1 MSVFAFFTTNNGK
14 KIPFKKTESSSV
26 CSIESL
32 QNSRVEKS
40 LPYKFYNVKA
50 FNEGSAI
57 IKEKP
62 LNFDVFEVDCAKLE
76 DTPLQLNLR
85 PSLYIKNQIV
95 ECCISNKW
103 RLSKVVSI
111 KETPGLDV
119 LKDIYDIDA
128 KQYFSDLQKQQN
140 PKRMSLRIRSFSS
153 SEYNYYL
160 KNYVNEFTYGIQH
173 LSDAEIT
180 AFTGVQPDAGPNES
194 VDDFSAP
201 DPLLEDASLMMGGG
215 FTSIPCSFLR
225 PVYRVNCIIE
235 HENKQGIVIDIEVK
249 EREILSYTIQIGEE
263 EEKKVDVYSLKFLLE
278 KGDVCEANT
287 PKGIMKHKV
296 LKKLENSSYELKFGL
311 ATVSNFDYRLIQF
324 VPIEQGMMGNLWR
337 GKKPTKGCLLL
348 NRLKNAGI
356 RQKELSTTT
365 STNDST
371 STDDSNIQVSKNDK
385 GTKNDKVTKNDKNKK
400 IMKNN

>member
-1 MSVFAFFTTNNGK
+1 MPTRWARYCSYFPVVDEIRFSEPTPCWPIAAV
-14 KIPFKKTESSSV
+14 KIDNLELWFV
-26 CSIESL
+26 LLIEL
-32 QNSRVEKS
+32 LWAVVW
-40 LPYKFYNVKA
+40 LLF
-50 FNEGSAI
+50 
-57 IKEKP
+57 
-62 LNFDVFEVDCAKLE
+62 VFE
-76 DTPLQLNLR
+76 
-85 PSLYIKNQIV
+85 
-95 ECCISNKW
+95 
-103 RLSKVVSI
+103 LSKITVPSANVA
-111 KETPGLDV
+111 T
-119 LKDIYDIDA
+119 
-128 KQYFSDLQKQQN
+128 
-140 PKRMSLRIRSFSS
+140 IR
-153 SEYNYYL
+153 EL
-160 KNYVNEFTYGIQH
+160 KN
-173 LSDAEIT
+173 
-180 AFTGVQPDAGPNES
+180 
-194 VDDFSAP
+194 
-201 DPLLEDASLMMGGG
+201 
-215 FTSIPCSFLR
+215 
-225 PVYRVNCIIE
+225 PVGNKLFDYRVNCIIE

-385 GTKNDKVTKNDKNKK
+385 GTKNDKNKK